1 MTRRRLA
8 LAATAAAVVL
18 IGGVLLRPSAP
29 TLSPD
34 ATGDAEIAQ
43 WLRTDVGDGARH
55 HLVAAVVTPE
65 GIRYGGLG
73 ADERT
78 EVEIGSV
85 TKTMTALLLAQSAAA
100 GTVALDDRAA
110 DYAEVGDFPGTLAQL
125 ASHRSGLPRIPT
137 GVGEIASTVLA
148 QLRGTDPYAG
158 WSAADTLRHA
168 AEADLGA
175 EEVAYSNLGA
185 AVLGQTLARAEGRD
199 YADLL
204 RERVLDPLGM
214 TDSSVPVT
222 ADALAPDAPTG
233 YTASGRSVAPWTLA
247 GYAPAGGVRST
258 AADMARYAQAL
269 LTDDPALGVAGST
282 VLEPRFDAGDGNRIG
297 LSWYTSDAAGG
308 GSTTWHNGGTAGYST
323 MLVMD
328 RDRGVA
334 VFVNG
339 DTASSVD
346 ELGVTLLQRVLE
358 EES

>member
-8 LAATAAAVVL
+8 LAAASAAAVVL
-18 IGGVLLRPSAP
+18 LGGVLLRPSAP
-29 TLSPD
+29 TLSTE
-34 ATGDAEIAQ
+34 ATGDAEIAE
-43 WLRTDVGDGARH
+43 WLRTDVGDGARN
-55 HLVAAVVTPE
+55 HLVAAVVTPD
-65 GIRYGGLG
+65 GVRYGGLG

-85 TKTMTALLLAQSAAA
+85 TKTMTALLLARSAAE
-100 GTVALDDRAA
+100 GTVGLEDPAA
-110 DYAEVGDFPGTLAQL
+110 DHADVGGFTGTLEEL
-125 ASHRSGLPRIPT
+125 ATHRSGLPRLPAGI
-137 GVGEIASTVLA
+137 GDLASTLVA

-158 WSAADTLRHA
+158 WSADDVLRQAAD
-168 AEADLGA
+168 ADQG
-175 EEVAYSNLGA
+175 EHVHAYSNLGA

-214 TDSSVPVT
+214 TATSAPET
-222 ADALAPDAPTG
+222 ADALPADAPTG
-233 YTASGRSVAPWTLA
+233 FSASGRPVDAWTMA

-269 LTDDPALGVAGST
+269 LTDDPALGVPAAS
-282 VLEPRFDAGDGNRIG
+282 VLDPRFDADGARIG
-297 LSWYTSDAAGG
+297 LGWFTSESEDG
-308 GSTTWHNGGTAGYST
+308 GSVTWHNGGTSGYST
-323 MLVMD
+323 MLAMD
-328 RDRGVA
+328 RERGVA

-346 ELGVTLLQRVLE
+346 ELGLRLLERAG